1 MTIIWQ
7 GLKVTFGFF
16 LVAGLVFASS
26 VFAVLLYAKVTGKEP
41 AIFASNPAILAP
53 KPSASIKAN
62 EAASP
67 SPVIQIKK
75 SAMIDAPVFAQLPE
89 LPAGCEITSLTMLLQ
104 YRGITKSKMELAAEM
119 PKDDTPATLNTDGS
133 IAYWGN
139 PNTGF
144 VGDVTRK
151 QRGFGIYHAGLF
163 PLLKSYIPQAIDI
176 TGESFELYEQQIAN
190 DIPVIIWTTI
200 DFNIPY
206 KWVTW
211 DTPKGPIKTTYAE
224 HAVLLVG
231 YDENNVYLND
241 PLSGKKQLQVNKT
254 QFIDSWTA
262 MGKQGLTYLKK

>member
-1 MTIIWQ
+1 MRVIWQ
-7 GLKVTFGFF
+7 GLKVTFGLF

-26 VFAVLLYAKVTGKEP
+26 VFAVLLYAKATGKEP
-41 AIFASNPAILAP
+41 AYFN
-53 KPSASIKAN
+53 
-62 EAASP
+62 ASP
-67 SPVIQIKK
+67 MVPIAKPPAPVQTAEVSTPQPTIQTKK

-104 YRGITKSKMELAAEM
+104 YYGITKTKMELVAEM
-119 PKDDTPATLNTDGS
+119 PKDNTPIKLNADGS
-133 IAYWGN
+133 PAFWGN
-139 PNTGF
+139 PNIGF

-163 PLLKSYIPQAIDI
+163 PLLKSYIPEAIDI
-176 TGESFELYEQQIAN
+176 TGESFELFEQQVASG
-190 DIPVIIWTTI
+190 IPVLIWTTI

-211 DTPKGPIKTTYAE
+211 DTPIGPIQTTYAE

-241 PLSGKKQLQVNKT
+241 PLSGKKQVQVNKD
-254 QFIDSWTA
+254 QFIDSWSA

>member
-1 MTIIWQ
+1 MKIIWQ

-16 LVAGLVFASS
+16 LVGGLVFASS
-26 VFAVLLYAKVTGKEP
+26 VFAVLLYAKATGKEP
-41 AIFASNPAILAP
+41 AIFASSPTAIIATPTAAVKAAQTPAP
-53 KPSASIKAN
+53 T
-62 EAASP
+62 
-67 SPVIQIKK
+67 PVAQIKK

-89 LPAGCEITSLTMLLQ
+89 LPAGCEITSLTMLLN
-104 YRGITKSKMELAAEM
+104 YAGIAKNKMDLAAEM
-119 PKDDTPATLNTDGS
+119 PKDETPATLNADGS
-133 IAYWGN
+133 IASWGN

-151 QRGFGIYHAGLF
+151 TRGFGIYHSGLF
-163 PLLKSYIPQAIDI
+163 PLLKHYMPQAIDI
-176 TGESFELYEQQIAN
+176 TGESFDMYEQQIAR
-190 DIPVIIWTTI
+190 DIPVIAWTTI

-211 DTPKGPIKTTYAE
+211 ETPTGPLKTTYAE

-241 PLSGKKQLQVNKT
+241 PLSGKKQVQVNKA
-254 QFIDSWTA
+254 QFIESWTA